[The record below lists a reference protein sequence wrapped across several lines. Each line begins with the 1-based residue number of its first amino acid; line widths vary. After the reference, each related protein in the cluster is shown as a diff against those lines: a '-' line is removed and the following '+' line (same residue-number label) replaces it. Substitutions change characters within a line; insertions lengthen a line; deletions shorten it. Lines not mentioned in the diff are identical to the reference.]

1 MEKYGPTAKYAVVLL
16 SAPMNVL
23 EPPVFNVAALAR
35 VSILNKEVNAIS
47 ALNRIFVKKIHQILS
62 VAIFNLNTS
71 VKNANKLREWD

>member
-1 MEKYGPTAKYAVVLL
+1 
-16 SAPMNVL
+16 MNVS

-47 ALNRIFVKKIHQILS
+47 ALNRIFVKKIHQIFS

-71 VKNANKLREWD
+71 AKNANKLREWD